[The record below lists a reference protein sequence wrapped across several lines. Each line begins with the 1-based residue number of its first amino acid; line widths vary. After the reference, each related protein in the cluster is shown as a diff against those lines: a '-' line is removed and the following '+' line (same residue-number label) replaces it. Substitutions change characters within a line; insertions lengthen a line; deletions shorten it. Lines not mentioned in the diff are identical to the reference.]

1 MTIVVILLHQC
12 YNVIYRETWIIMA
25 TITVRV
31 SEEEKNI
38 IQTYTNFTNVNIS
51 DIVRESILEKID
63 DNMDLQ
69 AIRDYE
75 STKRSDENCSFDEVV
90 KKLGYEKELL

>member
-1 MTIVVILLHQC
+1 
-12 YNVIYRETWIIMA
+12 MA

-31 SEEEKNI
+31 SDEEKDI
-38 IQTYTNFTNVNIS
+38 IQKYANFTNLNIS

-69 AIRDYE
+69 AIKDYE
-75 STKRSDENCSFDEVV
+75 STKRSDENYSFDEIV
-90 KKLGYEKELL
+90 KELGYEKELL